1 MSSESD
7 DDFQS
12 ADEGSDLEDFE
23 SPNPQKPIL
32 PEPVKPE
39 IADSSDSEEENDE
52 EEEEIQPVAKSV
64 IEKSKSEAIE
74 KECGTVEDTSLIG
87 VLKNL
92 SLQVNEQLSLA
103 KSSLD
108 SVDNHSEDEESKRS
122 DDEESKRSDD
132 EESDRSD
139 DEGPLECTFKTFPGA
154 LTSDSKLIDM
164 HVENVENSVKTQLDN
179 VQRNTEELSALDT
192 CKEVTQ
198 MPEITKEFKEIRNEK
213 VALTKEPESE
223 PPQMLKESIHVEEKA
238 DEEKSS
244 VSVNESRELVG
255 CDTQE
260 AVPLEKIY
268 EEKKSETLQQ
278 ATQKP
283 KPIRESKIGLKKP
296 REKLGERL
304 GARKLGSR
312 VEKKPMEG
320 LGCESIK
327 QVDPSSD
334 EKPCTHLGSEEAQTS
349 NKNEKKLEDSLWEQE
364 DRWQQAQKTSENR
377 KSDERNENGSD
388 WGASWGNWGTTLITA
403 ASTLT
408 QEVGRGVG
416 TIMDTVEGS
425 LGVPDPETLAR
436 EISEREKEYKLH
448 KKTQEHTKDEDEQEP
463 VNETKESQDKKE
475 KEASDGET
483 KKDFGLGG
491 FSSLGSIVSGVSG
504 VFETASNKVLMGG
517 LDTLEVI
524 GRKAMDVIQDGDP
537 GLRKKRAF
545 LANAKPNLSA
555 ILQEARHRAAEEEKN
570 QREGTGG
577 NDGRLSHKATF
588 DQAWESTEGCV
599 HIEAL
604 SLVARQCESK
614 MSSML
619 QNMPHYLSEKIQSA
633 NAEIRNACEL
643 EEECTLE
650 DDFIS
655 RVEDIMP
662 LTGLPLQP
670 QKICSAWKSL
680 EETVSL
686 IKEAGVVDGPK
697 AEQELFMALAALVSQ
712 LAAVIHKGAELALIT
727 PGTDPVNVALQ
738 FKELSCVMCGGIENI
753 ADNVCGIITSGTSAA
768 DPQINNT
775 ITNIYLQSAN
785 GNSYIRQCMTH
796 LTSVLQYSK
805 TKHMAADL

>member
-39 IADSSDSEEENDE
+39 IADSSDSEENNDE

-92 SLQVNEQLSLA
+92 SFQVNEQLSLA

-108 SVDNHSEDEESKRS
+108 SVDNHSEDGESKRSDDEESKRS

-139 DEGPLECTFKTFPGA
+139 DEGPLECTFKAFPGA

-179 VQRNTEELSALDT
+179 VQRNTKELSALDT

-198 MPEITKEFKEIRNEK
+198 MPEITKEFKEIQNEK

-223 PPQMLKESIHVEEKA
+223 PLQMLKESIHVEEKA

-255 CDTQE
+255 CDIQE
-260 AVPLEKIY
+260 AVPLKKIY
-268 EEKKSETLQQ
+268 EEKKSETSQQ

-334 EKPCTHLGSEEAQTS
+334 GNPCTHLGSEEAQTS

-377 KSDERNENGSD
+377 KSVSRFLL
-388 WGASWGNWGTTLITA
+388 TL
-403 ASTLT
+403 
-408 QEVGRGVG
+408 V
-416 TIMDTVEGS
+416 
-425 LGVPDPETLAR
+425 
-436 EISEREKEYKLH
+436 
-448 KKTQEHTKDEDEQEP
+448 
-463 VNETKESQDKKE
+463 
-475 KEASDGET
+475 
-483 KKDFGLGG
+483 
-491 FSSLGSIVSGVSG
+491 
-504 VFETASNKVLMGG
+504 
-517 LDTLEVI
+517 
-524 GRKAMDVIQDGDP
+524 
-537 GLRKKRAF
+537 
-545 LANAKPNLSA
+545 
-555 ILQEARHRAAEEEKN
+555 
-570 QREGTGG
+570 
-577 NDGRLSHKATF
+577 
-588 DQAWESTEGCV
+588 
-599 HIEAL
+599 
-604 SLVARQCESK
+604 
-614 MSSML
+614 
-619 QNMPHYLSEKIQSA
+619 
-633 NAEIRNACEL
+633 
-643 EEECTLE
+643 
-650 DDFIS
+650 
-655 RVEDIMP
+655 DI
-662 LTGLPLQP
+662 
-670 QKICSAWKSL
+670 
-680 EETVSL
+680 
-686 IKEAGVVDGPK
+686 
-697 AEQELFMALAALVSQ
+697 
-712 LAAVIHKGAELALIT
+712 
-727 PGTDPVNVALQ
+727 
-738 FKELSCVMCGGIENI
+738 
-753 ADNVCGIITSGTSAA
+753 
-768 DPQINNT
+768 
-775 ITNIYLQSAN
+775 
-785 GNSYIRQCMTH
+785 
-796 LTSVLQYSK
+796 
-805 TKHMAADL
+805 